1 MTKRQLTIATIL
13 IAGTLSFAAICS
25 PVPAGARASLPER
38 SGDNPLPPDTVK
50 KDVKAQPEL
59 EDDDVI
65 PDSLLH
71 PRWKIQRTT
80 PITQEDLNQNATDL
94 RRPDN
99 LKQDVVYN
107 DTLNRYIIG
116 SKISGTYITAPLLM
130 TPEEYMKWSERQSF
144 NQFFRSKNNEIVERK
159 GFKNIFVNAEYNIN
173 DYLRID

>member
-38 SGDNPLPPDTVK
+38 TGDNPLPPDTVK

-71 PRWKIQRTT
+71 PHRR
-80 PITQEDLNQNATDL
+80 DLAEADCGAGQSEGTRMGGNGLFSDL
-94 RRPDN
+94 
-99 LKQDVVYN
+99 VVHEQP
-107 DTLNRYIIG
+107 
-116 SKISGTYITAPLLM
+116 A
-130 TPEEYMKWSERQSF
+130 EH
-144 NQFFRSKNNEIVERK
+144 RK
-159 GFKNIFVNAEYNIN
+159 GHHGQYREQVQPVGPQPALNVEIRGDKILCYG
-173 DYLRID
+173 YQQQPKGL